1 MTRTL
6 PLWLAVV
13 ATGCG
18 PADDGA
24 CDPDAS
30 GTICTIAGVGQDG
43 YDGDDPVP
51 ALDALMSLPT
61 DTLVGPEG
69 VLYILDWNNHRLRRL
84 DPDGTLRWVAGR
96 GELGGTLD
104 DPAGDDFN
112 HPTGLIWDCQ
122 RGTDIVIAAWHNSKI
137 RTLDLATGALVD
149 TCGDGRRAYFGDEG
163 PALTASLDLPTS
175 LACSPAGD
183 LVVMDQANQ
192 VIRRIDAS
200 GTIHRMAGVCVIDA
214 SVTSGEPGPCDAP
227 VQCPG
232 GSGKWTCGDPAS
244 TCDSTCAPGYN
255 GDEVEALAMRMAQPV
270 GQSADPGGRL
280 LYDPD
285 GNLLFADSANHVVR
299 RLAPDGRVTRI
310 AGVPGESGYSGDGGP
325 ATAAH
330 LNHPTDLALADD
342 GTLYLSDVYN
352 HCIRAIAP
360 DGTIDTLAG
369 RCGEHGFE
377 GDGAEPRAALLKLP
391 MGIEWA
397 DGMLYIADSG
407 NDRIRSI
414 VLQ

>member
-1 MTRTL
+1 MNRFVAPAL
-6 PLWLAVV
+6 VLALS
-13 ATGCG
+13 ACG
-18 PADDGA
+18 GTDDGL
-24 CDPDAS
+24 CDPTAV
-30 GTICTIAGVGQDG
+30 GTICTIAGIGQDG

-61 DTLVGPEG
+61 DTLAGPDG
-69 VLYILDWNNHRLRRL
+69 ALYVLDWNNHRLRRL
-84 DPDGTLRWVAGR
+84 DPDGMLRWVAGR

-104 DPAGDDFN
+104 DPAQDDFN
-112 HPTGLIWDCQ
+112 HPTGIIWDCE
-122 RGTDIVIAAWHNSKI
+122 RGEDIVIAAWHNSKI
-137 RTLDLATGALVD
+137 RTLDLTTGLLVD

-175 LACSPAGD
+175 LVCSPDGD

-200 GTIHRMAGVCVIDA
+200 GTIHRVAGNCILDDP
-214 SVTSGEPGPCDAP
+214 TSSGGPGECDTP

-244 TCDSTCAPGYN
+244 TCDGTCSPAYN
-255 GDEVEALAMRMAQPV
+255 GDQVDALAMRMAQPV

-285 GNLLFADSANHVVR
+285 GNLLFADSANHVIR
-299 RLAPDGRVTRI
+299 RLAPDGTVTRI
-310 AGVPGESGYSGDGGP
+310 AGTPREHGYSGDGGP
-325 ATAAH
+325 ATDAR

-342 GTLYLSDVYN
+342 GTLYFSDVYN

-369 RCGEHGFE
+369 QCGQNGFA
-377 GDGAEPRAALLKLP
+377 GDGEDPRLALLKLP
-391 MGIEWA
+391 MGIEWSN
-397 DGMLYIADSG
+397 GVLTIADSG

-414 VLQ
+414 VLE